1 MISHGKH
8 GKHGSTL
15 REVPANLTTRTRI
28 FRGTL
33 REVPANLTT
42 RSCIFR
48 AFRESF
54 FLPFIAILL
63 ASCEETVQLDI
74 NQVPQRVVIEAQV
87 TDIPGLQFVRVTRS
101 AGFYEPGATNRVAD
115 AQVIIRD
122 DSGEQ
127 MQFVHNP
134 GGSPDSVGYYLPASG
149 YTGVA
154 GQTYTMT
161 VSLDG
166 QTYEA
171 IDKLIRV
178 TKIDSL
184 GYRPNVFRERDE
196 PSDGKIWEL
205 LIYAKE
211 PQDTEDN
218 YLIKYY
224 RNDSLVYDGDTDVY
238 VLNDYGVGENID
250 GVPSSVYYAPG
261 DKARVEMYSLSR
273 DGFLFYSD
281 LVTVLNSDGG
291 MFSPP
296 PANPRSNIS
305 GGAMGFFQVSA
316 MSSKE
321 VSLSNQ

>member
-1 MISHGKH
+1 MRNGI
-8 GKHGSTL
+8 T
-15 REVPANLTTRTRI
+15 
-28 FRGTL
+28 
-33 REVPANLTT
+33 
-42 RSCIFR
+42 
-48 AFRESF
+48 
-54 FLPFIAILL
+54 ILL
-63 ASCEETVQLDI
+63 IAFVLAGCEETVELDI
-74 NQVPQRVVIEAQV
+74 NQVPERVVIEGHV
-87 TDIPGLQFVRVTRS
+87 TNVADRQFVRVTRS
-101 AGFYEPGATNRVAD
+101 RGFYQSGNTTRITN

-122 DSGEQ
+122 DAGEQ
-127 MQFVHNP
+127 VQFVHNP
-134 GGSPDSVGYYLPASG
+134 NGTPDSAGYYIPSPG
-149 YTGVA
+149 YTGIV
-154 GQTYTMT
+154 GRTYTMT

-171 IDKLIRV
+171 SDKLLRV
-178 TKIDSL
+178 TTLDSM
-184 GYRPNVFRERDE
+184 GYRPNVFREREE

-211 PQDTEDN
+211 PQETEDN

-224 RNDSLVYDGDTDVY
+224 RNDSLVYNRKTDVY

-273 DGFLFYSD
+273 DGFLFFSD
-281 LVTVLNSDGG
+281 LVTILNSDGG

-316 MSSKE
+316 MSTIE
-321 VSLSNQ
+321 IVLN